1 MEEPEA
7 AMGEAEAAPPASAQE
22 GGGNV
27 VRLPV
32 ENHAGAVAQD
42 VAPETRAQEN
52 PVTAIASGGRAGP
65 KAVGTERVP
74 QRSAAS
80 EAARAESVVAG
91 AVAAEEVA
99 SEEAAP
105 EGSSA
110 AVGPEGSGTAG
121 QEHLSPDME
130 DLLEM
135 AAVQAA
141 VDAIVDAAVRGAS
154 TGLDD
159 EFE

>member
-1 MEEPEA
+1 
-7 AMGEAEAAPPASAQE
+7 MGDRQGDQGLLAGREGPVAE
-22 GGGNV
+22 
-27 VRLPV
+27 
-32 ENHAGAVAQD
+32 D
-42 VAPETRAQEN
+42 VAPEARAQEN
-52 PVTAIASGGRAGP
+52 PVTAIASGSRSGP
-65 KAVGTERVP
+65 KAVGSERATP
-74 QRSAAS
+74 RGAAK

-91 AVAAEEVA
+91 AVAAEEAA
-99 SEEAAP
+99 SEEAP
-105 EGSSA
+105 EGSSE
-110 AVGPEGSGTAG
+110 AVGSEGSGTAG